1 MSGLEIAD
9 CPFCGRCVTLT
20 AVSADCLIDFD
31 NFQTDIC
38 GRKIVSATWK
48 ADAVLRHIVVAAIY
62 FSTRNIVV
70 TDANFVGAVETKV
83 YFTAV
88 DHPPAVSVLSDIVV
102 AEINFAATK
111 YPPSIF
117 IFLYGV
123 AVEIDFT
130 ADNAPPTIYIFGDTG
145 VVKINFTATDI
156 PPAVFVFLNG
166 VTIEVNFTVFNTPP
180 AVLVLAIVLS
190 KVTLPLRTC
199 HHAY

>member
-130 ADNAPPTIYIFGDTG
+130 ADNAPRKRRKPLFFKDFNITTLASHARGPRFESVRVHQNSRTS
-145 VVKINFTATDI
+145 VWEFAFPLFT
-156 PPAVFVFLNG
+156 F
-166 VTIEVNFTVFNTPP
+166 
-180 AVLVLAIVLS
+180 
-190 KVTLPLRTC
+190 
-199 HHAY
+199 H

>member
-130 ADNAPPTIYIFGDTG
+130 ADNAPPTISVFGNTG
-145 VVKINFTATDI
+145 IVKINFTATDV
-156 PPAVFVFLNG
+156 PPSIFILFYG
-166 VTIEVNFTVFNTPP
+166 VAAKIDFTADNAPPTIYI
-180 AVLVLAIVLS
+180 LAIPV
-190 KVTLPLRTC
+190 
-199 HHAY
+199 